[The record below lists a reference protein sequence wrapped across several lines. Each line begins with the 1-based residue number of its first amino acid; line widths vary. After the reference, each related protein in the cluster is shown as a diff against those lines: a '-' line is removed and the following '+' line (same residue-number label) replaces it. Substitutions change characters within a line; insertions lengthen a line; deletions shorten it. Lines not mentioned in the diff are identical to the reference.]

1 MVSARKDT
9 NYFVP
14 SKDFPIYF
22 VILQHDG
29 FI

>member
-1 MVSARKDT
+1 MVSAFKDT

-14 SKDFPIYF
+14 SKDFRIYF
-22 VILQHDG
+22 VILHHDG